1 MNFPAQIINFNKH
14 VKTADGWLSEAAIG
28 RKRAVNFPTFK
39 EEIQVK
45 GTRS

>member
-1 MNFPAQIINFNKH
+1 MNFPAQIIDFNKH
-14 VKTADGWLSEAAIG
+14 VKTADGWLSAAIG

-45 GTRS
+45 GTGP